1 MADCAIPWIFLDC
14 AKLTGDFMLWILRP
28 SLPSWYGCQPPRCEG
43 LSVCSENF
51 CCCRFFPL
59 ASVICRCR
67 LRLPTSLCIYTRGRN
82 SHGDASHNSKPGN
95 CAKESALNF
104 PLSIAS
110 GCLRVEM
117 CALKVRRW
125 NVSSCFIECGF
136 SFMSYSHRFIPSC
149 LLSVTW
155 RENIPCISLQ

>member
-14 AKLTGDFMLWILRP
+14 AKLTGDFMYVDP
-28 SLPSWYGCQPPRCEG
+28 ETKPP
-43 LSVCSENF
+43 LLVWVSAAPVWSVCSENF
-51 CCCRFFPL
+51 CCCRSFPL
-59 ASVICRCR
+59 ASVICRCM

-82 SHGDASHNSKPGN
+82 SHGDASHNSKPGK

-110 GCLRVEM
+110 GCLRVGM
-117 CALKVRRW
+117 RALKVRRW
-125 NVSSCFIECGF
+125 NVSSCFIERGF